1 MKGGLVKAAER
12 KQRQKRLRI
21 GSRETW
27 AAVMNCRRGKKMR
40 LTLGGVLECRMQ
52 VVDNL
57 GEDIARPLIA
67 ILI

>member
-12 KQRQKRLRI
+12 KRCQKRLRI

-27 AAVMNCRRGKKMR
+27 EAIMNYRRRKKIR